1 MTTALTLVIG
11 NKNYSS
17 WSLRP
22 WLAMRMAGVA
32 FEELVLPFGL
42 PDWKAQ
48 VTAISPAG
56 RVPVL
61 IDASAGG
68 RCVVWESLAICDHVA
83 RLAPAAGLWPESP
96 EARSFCMSISS
107 EMHAGFA
114 GLRRAMPMNVR
125 KSLPGR
131 GREPGA
137 IADIERITAIW
148 REARARFG
156 AGGPFLLGRFS
167 MADAM
172 YAPVAFRF
180 ATYGVALDPVSAA
193 WRDTILSTDPMREWA
208 AAARAEPWI
217 VPEDEID

>member
-1 MTTALTLVIG
+1 MTPALTLVIG

-22 WLAMRMAGVA
+22 WLVLRMAGVA
-32 FEELVLPFGL
+32 FEELLLPFGL
-42 PDWKAQ
+42 PDWKARIRS
-48 VTAISPAG
+48 ISPAG
-56 RVPVL
+56 QVPIL

-68 RCVVWESLAICDHVA
+68 RFVVWESLAICDHVA
-83 RLAPAAGLWPESP
+83 RLAPAAALWPDGP
-96 EARSFCMSISS
+96 EARSYCMSIAS
-107 EMHAGFA
+107 EMHAGFGA
-114 GLRRAMPMNVR
+114 LRRAMPMNVR

-137 IADIERITAIW
+137 LADIERITAIW
-148 REARARFG
+148 REARTRFG

-167 MADAM
+167 IADAM

-180 ATYGVALDPVSAA
+180 ATYGVPLDPISAA
-193 WRDTILSTDPMREWA
+193 WQEAILGTGPMREWA